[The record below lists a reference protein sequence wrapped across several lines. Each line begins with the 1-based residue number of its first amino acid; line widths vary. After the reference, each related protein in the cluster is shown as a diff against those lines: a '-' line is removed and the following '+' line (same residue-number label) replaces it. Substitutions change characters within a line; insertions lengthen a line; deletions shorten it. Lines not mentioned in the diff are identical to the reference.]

1 MKKIL
6 SLVLAVMM
14 LLGMMSFAGAEEEIT
29 LNVWSFTNELEGMIE
44 KYYKPSHPNVKIN
57 YVIYPTDGGEYTSKV
72 DAIMASAAASDEA
85 PDIFTLEAA
94 FVKKYVNSDVTADL
108 AKVGITE
115 EDVATA
121 IPVMKQ
127 IGTKTAT
134 GELKGLSWQ
143 ATPGALMY
151 RASLAEKYLGVKTPE
166 EFQA

>member
-14 LLGMMSFAGAEEEIT
+14 LMGMVSFAGAEEEIT

-57 YVIYPTDGGEYTSKV
+57 YTIYPTDGGEYTSKV

-94 FVKKYVNSDVTADL
+94 FVKKYVNS
-108 AKVGITE
+108 GF
-115 EDVATA
+115 ATA
-121 IPVMKQ
+121 RLV
-127 IGTKTAT
+127 
-134 GELKGLSWQ
+134 
-143 ATPGALMY
+143 
-151 RASLAEKYLGVKTPE
+151 
-166 EFQA
+166 